1 MNKVDDPYDMHAYDI
16 GQIQAGFL
24 HCVHILMVSAKRA
37 MAFLSQFFIVPSN
50 LYPDLDT
57 PIPNVWI
64 PSHCIFKAQSNQ

>member
-50 LYPDLDT
+50 L
-57 PIPNVWI
+57 
-64 PSHCIFKAQSNQ
+64 